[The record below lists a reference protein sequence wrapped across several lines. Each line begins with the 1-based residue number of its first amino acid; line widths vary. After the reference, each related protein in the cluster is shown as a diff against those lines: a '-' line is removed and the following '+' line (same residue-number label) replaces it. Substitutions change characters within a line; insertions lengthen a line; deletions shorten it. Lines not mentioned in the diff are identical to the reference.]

1 MARRRH
7 LSRIAVMQVLFEREV
22 RPEIDPVLTLKRNI
36 VELGGCDEEFAE
48 SLLEGTL
55 AGEGGLKELIQKHAP
70 GWSLERMDPISRCVL
85 CCSTFELT
93 KNADTPVPVIINE
106 AIEIAKE
113 FGSDES
119 GKFVNGVLNALA
131 HEFRPD
137 EARPPKAVEPPSAPP
152 AAGLDA

>member
-22 RPEIDPVLTLKRNI
+22 RPEIDPKTVLKRNI
-36 VELGGCDEEFAE
+36 AELGACDEEFAE

-55 AGEGGLKELIQKHAP
+55 AGEADLKTLIQKHAP

-85 CCSTFELT
+85 CCSAFELT
-93 KNADTPVPVIINE
+93 KNPEAPVPVVINE

-113 FGSDES
+113 FGSEES

-137 EARPPKAVEPPSAPP
+137 EARPPKTAPEASAE
-152 AAGLDA
+152 GLDA